1 MEKLFSFIGSLF
13 PKPQDECGD
22 SRKLPPRLPPEV
34 IEECIFSFFSGK
46 ELGQRLTVSRK
57 WRVITMKD
65 YLQYLAL
72 AKAKATASSIE
83 NEPSC
88 KLAMYKIIHI
98 EALINYKISMNTAR
112 IIGASSFPFK
122 ACEGF
127 LETIQVLVRTNI
139 EKAKEIA
146 DSIEEPETQGLAY
159 FSIVK
164 ALVGTNRG
172 QARDI
177 AESINN
183 PHWRRRANE
192 ILNSSTFKHK
202 VGQFTQYDHFCCYAE
217 GRFTQFDAFRHPDRL
232 QIQPSKAL
240 KTCQTSR
247 KPYFEALMRIEKA
260 KTPLELLRAADSFE
274 KPYKKVCAY
283 VDIAAS
289 RVYEQ
294 SHWMRVTE
302 KNRTSI

>member
-192 ILNSSTFKHK
+192 ILNSSTFKHSLPNMTIFVATRK
-202 VGQFTQYDHFCCYAE
+202 GGSHN
-217 GRFTQFDAFRHPDRL
+217 L
-232 QIQPSKAL
+232 MPSGTRIDYRSNLAKHL
-240 KTCQTSR
+240 KLAKPLANLISR
-247 KPYFEALMRIEKA
+247 
-260 KTPLELLRAADSFE
+260 PL
-274 KPYKKVCAY
+274 CG
-283 VDIAAS
+283 
-289 RVYEQ
+289 
-294 SHWMRVTE
+294 
-302 KNRTSI
+302 